1 MISYE
6 ARWTHPTTA
15 DVYSTLDTDHC
26 DFCEAM
32 GTGIQ
37 AWWIDPN
44 TVQGKE
50 QLDKIGQHILDNYE
64 RKGNV

>member
-15 DVYSTLDTDHC
+15 DVYATLDTDHC

-37 AWWIDPN
+37 AWWTDPN

-50 QLDKIGQHILDNYE
+50 QLDKIGQHVLDNYE
-64 RKGNV
+64 RKENV